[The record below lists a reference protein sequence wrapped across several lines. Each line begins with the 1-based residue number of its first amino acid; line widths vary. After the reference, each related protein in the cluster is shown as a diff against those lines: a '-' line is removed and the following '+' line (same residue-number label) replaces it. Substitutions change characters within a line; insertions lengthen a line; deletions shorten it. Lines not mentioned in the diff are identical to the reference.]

1 MRALALAAGLLAA
14 GEAGA
19 VCRQALA
26 LGLDVS
32 GSVDLAEYRLQ
43 REGLAAALG
52 APQVR
57 AALLDVPGTF
67 VMIAVYEWSG
77 PDNQVEILPWTA
89 IRSATELD
97 AARGRIREVERRR
110 EGSNTALGA
119 AMAHGLA
126 LLMQVPDCWRHTLD
140 ISGDG
145 KSNAGAEP
153 ASILVPTT
161 VTINGLVIGAD
172 DARTGDARLLQVG
185 ELSAYYA
192 REVLHGPGAFLEIAL
207 GFEDFEAAM
216 TRKLLQELQVIA
228 IGALDDG
235 APAGRP
241 DQ

>member
-1 MRALALAAGLLAA
+1 MRGLALAAAMCLA

-19 VCRQALA
+19 TCRQALA

-32 GSVDLAEYRLQ
+32 GSVDPSEYRLQ

-52 APQVR
+52 SPEVR

-67 VMIAVYEWSG
+67 VMLAVYEWSG
-77 PDNQVEILPWTA
+77 PGNQLMILEWTA
-89 IRSATELD
+89 IDSPAALD
-97 AARGRIREVERRR
+97 AARARIVSGERRR

-119 AMAHGLA
+119 AMAYGLG
-126 LLMQVPDCWRHTLD
+126 LLARVPGCWRHTLD

-145 KSNAGAEP
+145 KSNAGLAP
-153 ASILVPTT
+153 SGVPVPPL

-172 DARTGDARLLQVG
+172 DASTGDARLLQVG

-192 REVLHGPGAFLEIAL
+192 AEVLHGPAAFLEVAL

-216 TRKLLQELQVIA
+216 TRKLIRELQVLA
-228 IGALDDG
+228 IGRAD
-235 APAGRP
+235 
-241 DQ
+241 